1 MRRKILLS
9 VVLTAVLALGA
20 VAGCGK
26 APAVSD
32 SSTVSED
39 VQAEASVESDADAIA
54 EAIKMEQESAASI
67 EAEDAK
73 EDSEIKIKVSDEK
86 ATVSLSLPTKY
97 SMPFQ
102 GEKGTVE
109 TIYYEG
115 HDYLGDGEPVEKK
128 AYVYL
133 PAGYDETK
141 QYNVIY
147 LLHGIGGSEDEWRL
161 NDKSSKLKKILD
173 NLIGEGS
180 VEPFILVT
188 PNGKAYAV
196 KHTDSNDLFYKFG
209 YELRND
215 LIPYIESNYSTYA
228 EYSEDGYDMSAT
240 RTHRAIAGLSM
251 GGMQTINI
259 GIGECLD
266 LFSYFGAFSAAPTS
280 NPQVTVAANI
290 DASEYTVDYFYNICG
305 LQDNIAYASA
315 SNAAKSLPAFT
326 DKITDGENF
335 MWHEKDGAHDFNIWY
350 LGLYNFAQL
359 AFTKN

>member
-1 MRRKILLS
+1 MKKKNLLS
-9 VVLTAVLALGA
+9 IILVLALVA
-20 VAGCGK
+20 VSFAGCGK
-26 APAVSD
+26 AKEDAVAPE
-32 SSTVSED
+32 VS
-39 VQAEASVESDADAIA
+39 VEASIEAQTDAIE
-54 EAIKMEQESAASI
+54 EAIKMEQESAASV
-67 EAEDAK
+67 EAEDT
-73 EDSEIKIKVSDEK
+73 ESSSDEVKIKVSDEK
-86 ATVSLSLPTKY
+86 ASISLSIPSKY

-102 GEKGTVE
+102 GDKGTVE
-109 TIYYEG
+109 TIFYEG
-115 HDYLGDGEPVEKK
+115 HDYIGNGDPVEKK

-147 LLHGIGGSEDEWRL
+147 LLHGIGGSEDEWGL
-161 NDKSSKLKKILD
+161 NSKNSKLKKILD
-173 NLIGEGS
+173 NLMGEGS

-196 KHTDSNDLFYKFG
+196 QHSDSNDLFYKFG

-215 LIPYIESNYSTYA
+215 LIPYIESNYATYA
-228 EYSEDGYDMSAT
+228 EYNADGYDMAAT

-290 DASEYTVDYFYNICG
+290 DASEYDVDFFYNICG
-305 LQDNIAYASA
+305 LQDNIAYASS
-315 SNAAKSLPAFT
+315 SNAAKTLYAFT

-335 MWHEKDGAHDFNIWY
+335 MWQEKDGAHDFNIWY
-350 LGLYNFAQL
+350 LGLYNFAQI